1 MEPHGEAKMNR
12 QNWRKIVAGTC
23 LILVFASVGCAKK
36 EEAPAR
42 VGAAQREQS
51 SSSDGK
57 KEVSKA
63 ATTARK
69 IIVSHNIQVEVGDF
83 IKSFNAVSR
92 MAEQAGGYNTE
103 ASRQRTSEGTN
114 FGRIVM
120 RVPPNSAGTLLDS
133 VKRLGEVTKEDE
145 KGEDVT
151 EQYYDLDARLKNA
164 KASEARLLALMGK
177 TTGKMSDVL
186 EIEKELTRVRGDVE
200 SMEARKR
207 NMDLDTSMV
216 TIVVELSEPHRAMPV
231 SRKVWQPIRN
241 AFGEGVEV
249 LAQSIR
255 IAVYALFAVIPWLG
269 IAWLAISIRKR
280 FKNRIPAAVSKETR
294 KTDSK

>member
-1 MEPHGEAKMNR
+1 MESHGEANMNQR
-12 QNWRKIVAGTC
+12 NWSNIVAGTS
-23 LILVFASVGCAKK
+23 LVLVLALFGCAKK
-36 EEAPAR
+36 EEAPVRA
-42 VGAAQREQS
+42 GSAQRGQPSPSE
-51 SSSDGK
+51 GK
-57 KEVSKA
+57 KEVSKP

-83 IKSFNAVSR
+83 TKSFNAVSK

-103 ASRQRTSEGTN
+103 ASHQRTSEGTN

-133 VKRLGEVTKEDE
+133 VKRLGEVLKEAE

-151 EQYYDLDARLKNA
+151 EQYYDLDARLKNS
-164 KASEARLLALMGK
+164 KASEARLLVLLNK

-241 AFGEGVEV
+241 AFGEGAEV

-269 IAWLAISIRKR
+269 FAWVAMTLRKR
-280 FKNRIPAAVSKETR
+280 YASRKQVVSRDTK
-294 KTDSK
+294 